1 MKSFNQENK
10 EYLTIALIDP
20 SPENKN
26 LDSTNTLTPHKE
38 KQIIIK
44 SKNIIYCP
52 LNEVEYQYDII
63 LFNQN
68 EVIEKVKEF
77 LYSQLL
83 TMNNTSILVS
93 GNSENKSIIYN
104 GIISTFAMDIFNYN
118 KFSVNINNYQ
128 IINYNDFISYLN
140 NNPLKQISFSLL
152 SKEKSVD
159 DNNLNN
165 YLNFDF
171 NLILNEND
179 SSINTKYGGVMINCI
194 NEKDINS
201 LISSLDYIDMMKIV
215 LTKNKNMNKNIPTLS
230 SFDKNNPYNYYSN
243 YMTPNSERELFN
255 NENNKNYHYQNLHIR
270 KNTNENNFNNYQNP
284 RDQSI
289 NSVPTNLN
297 NNNMSQFDYENNKV
311 NELNR
316 TMNQQRSPNLDIS
329 KTLEK
334 MYSNTYNNNIN
345 NKNIFNDDSM
355 TKQMLIE
362 LERLKNEN
370 TILLSDNIIFKEDI
384 NRLKDINIH
393 LENELNDQR
402 NRNYDLA
409 NENDKINRE
418 NQTLAK
424 QIDVTNNKINQINI
438 NDNNLM
444 ENINNRIMFEDKIR
458 QNEYDL
464 KNLKEINARNEIE
477 HLRLIEDY
485 NKLKGINEKNIR
497 QLEILQ
503 KTQENEITV
512 IEERLSQIL
521 LQIDS
526 LKSEN
531 YILRNDNKNLRSDLE
546 KNKIL
551 KDNLFDNYNEQ
562 KGKNESLR
570 NEINGIKN
578 DFEKYKKDLLNE
590 EIRRKKEEEERRM
603 KLENKARIMSD
614 MQRRI
619 QTYRDSKVKKKQPV
633 TE

>member
-10 EYLTIALIDP
+10 EYLTIALIEQ
-20 SPENKN
+20 SIENKN
-26 LDSTNTLTPHKE
+26 LDSTNTLTPQKE
-38 KQIIIK
+38 KQILIK

-63 LFNQN
+63 SFNQN
-68 EVIEKVKEF
+68 EVIQKVKEF

-83 TMNNTSILVS
+83 SMNNTSILVS

-104 GIISTFAMDIFNYN
+104 GIISTFAMDIFNSN
-118 KFSVNINNYQ
+118 KFSITINNYQ

-179 SSINTKYGGVMINCI
+179 SSINTKYGGIMINCI

-215 LTKNKNMNKNIPTLS
+215 LTKNKNINKNIPTLS
-230 SFDKNNPYNYYSN
+230 SFDKNNPNNFYSN

-255 NENNKNYHYQNLHIR
+255 EPIKNYHYQNKHIR
-270 KNTNENNFNNYQNP
+270 KNINDDNFNNYQNP

-297 NNNMSQFDYENNKV
+297 NNNMSQFDYENNKI

-316 TMNQQRSPNLDIS
+316 TMNQQRNPNLDIS

-334 MYSNTYNNNIN
+334 MYSNNYNNIN
-345 NKNIFNDDSM
+345 DKKIFNDDSI

-362 LERLKNEN
+362 IERLKNEN

-424 QIDVTNNKINQINI
+424 QIDVTNNKINQINL

-464 KNLKEINARNEIE
+464 KNLKEINANNEIE

-485 NKLKGINEKNIR
+485 NKLKGKNENNIR

-503 KTQENEITV
+503 KTQEDEISV

-521 LQIDS
+521 LEIDN
-526 LKSEN
+526 LKNEN

-546 KNKIL
+546 KNQIL
-551 KDNLFDNYNEQ
+551 KDNLFENYNEQ

-570 NEINGIKN
+570 NEINVIKN

-619 QTYRDSKVKKKQPV
+619 QIYRDSKIKKKQPV
-633 TE
+633 SE